1 MARLGESAEKVYEFL
16 KGVKAAT
23 KDEILKGT
31 GLSENEYWEGKAELI
46 TLKLVEAKRGRSGGL
61 SLHGTSQKGPRDGGA
76 EKEVKDLSAKAKKI
90 WDLIPTDGSFVT
102 NQSLR
107 YSLRPLGFST
117 AEFWKHRKELWEKG
131 LIRVGRGRGGTVARA
146 GDYEEAE
153 KGPAKEVFVKKERIL
168 QTELKKWIEVNRF
181 PELQELGA
189 QTWTVVLGDP
199 GGWKRKSGHWSRPDV
214 MLVAVT
220 SYDYIQLRDVMVT
233 SYEVKRYSP
242 QMDNSWIFE
251 AASHSKGAHYA
262 ILAVEVE
269 EGKATDEPP
278 VELLPD
284 LRQFGVGFGWLFRQN
299 GTGEYDFKEVLE
311 ADRKLP
317 APDDE
322 NALLKVFA
330 EKLDPAHLR
339 SFKNAIGK
347 T

>member
-1 MARLGESAEKVYEFL
+1 VARLGGSAEKVYEFL
-16 KGVKAAT
+16 KGVKRAT
-23 KDEILKGT
+23 KDEIIEGT
-31 GLSENEYWEGKAELI
+31 GLSEREYWEGKAELI
-46 TLKLVEAKRGRSGGL
+46 ITRLVEAKRGRSGGL
-61 SLHGTSQKGPRDGGA
+61 TLLGTSQKKQEDSMER
-76 EKEVKDLSAKAKKI
+76 EVMGLSAKAKKI

-107 YSLRPLGFST
+107 YSLRPHGFST
-117 AEFWKHRKELWEKG
+117 AEFWKHRKELWERG

-153 KGPAKEVFVKKERIL
+153 KGPTEEVFVKRESIL
-168 QTELKKWIEVNRF
+168 QTELKKWIEINRF

-199 GGWKRKSGHWSRPDV
+199 GKWKRKSGHWSRPDV

-242 QMDNSWIFE
+242 QMDNSWVFE

-278 VELLPD
+278 IELLPD

-299 GTGEYDFKEVLE
+299 GSGEYDFKEVLE
-311 ADRKLP
+311 PDRKLP

-322 NALLKVFA
+322 NTLLKVFA
-330 EKLDPAHLR
+330 EKLDPTHLR

-347 T
+347 A